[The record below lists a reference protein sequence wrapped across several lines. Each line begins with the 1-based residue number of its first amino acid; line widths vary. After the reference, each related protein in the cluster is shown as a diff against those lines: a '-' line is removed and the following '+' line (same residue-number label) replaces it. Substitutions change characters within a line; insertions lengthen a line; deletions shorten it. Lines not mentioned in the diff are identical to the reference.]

1 MGRLNKPAKEGYTYR
16 SPGQTN
22 ARDTTPNLRED
33 VMASQSADI
42 DRIRRGLDTSST
54 RPQNRSQVQNAA
66 GRAVTRTGGRAA
78 LAGAALEGGYE
89 LGKYIDEKTGL
100 GKKMVDK
107 SGLGDLAEEM
117 ATPSEKV
124 ELSEESKARIARGD
138 LNEKPKAKARAD
150 KDSEGGGGG
159 GRSEPKSRALME
171 NREPKDEAMKRGG
184 AVKKPQY
191 MSFSKTGKP
200 AGMRNVTK
208 MASGGVTASRRADGI
223 AQRGKTRGK
232 MC

>member
-1 MGRLNKPAKEGYTYR
+1 MATRWDSVPKLTDDVVKSAKEDLAK
-16 SPGQTN
+16 GQKGRN
-22 ARDTTPNLRED
+22 VNESSLRGGAKEA
-33 VMASQSADI
+33 V
-42 DRIRRGLDTSST
+42 RE
-54 RPQNRSQVQNAA
+54 A
-66 GRAVTRTGGRAA
+66 GRRAENRNFGRAA
-78 LAGAALEGGYE
+78 LAGAALQGGYE
-89 LGKYIDEKTGL
+89 MGRALDEKTGL

-117 ATPSEKV
+117 AKPSEKV

-138 LNEKPKAKARAD
+138 LDEKSKSRAY

-159 GRSEPKSRALME
+159 ARSEPKNRALME